1 MQAST
6 VRVGSRLNR
15 SLLAVEIVGEAAGG
29 RPLNTVYWRQ
39 TDRKPDSW
47 PFVAYSDPPGDPPVP

>member
-6 VRVGSRLNR
+6 VRVGPRLNR

-29 RPLNTVYWRQ
+29 RPLNIVYWRQ
-39 TDRKPDSW
+39 TGRKPDSW
-47 PFVAYSDPPGDPPVP
+47 PFVAYSDQPGDPPVP